1 MKTGPRRTRRIR
13 DEMRQ
18 WLRSRHGIRAGYSK
32 KEIDRGREDL
42 GFDSVEDAFIAYTL
56 FGGDL
61 MPEMVDSLDASISAD
76 EIAAIVDAIP
86 DELFDATD
94 LLVDD

>member
-13 DEMRQ
+13 DDMRQ
-18 WLRSRHGIRAGYSK
+18 WLRSRHGIRAGYAK
-32 KEIDRGREDL
+32 EEIDLGREDL

-61 MPEMVDSLDASISAD
+61 MPEMVDSLDVSISAD
-76 EIAAIVDAIP
+76 EIAGIVNAMP
-86 DELFDATD
+86 DDLFDATD
-94 LLVDD
+94 LLVGD